1 MVPAATTED
10 VSVRQTVT
18 TKNNTPPVNPPQLAH
33 GPHDL
38 PEIDL
43 ARDALLLD
51 VDGTLIDIAP
61 TPEAV
66 HVPDML
72 REALR
77 RLEDKSGGGV
87 ALISGR
93 PLKSLDDLF
102 APLTLPAAG
111 SHGAE
116 IRPRVGEGGCEFDA
130 PRLPD
135 PVRAAFADMA
145 GQIDGLRVE
154 DKGYTL
160 AFHYRSIIE
169 REDEVVAAVSAHM
182 KALPP
187 GYELLRGKAIVEVKS
202 QGFNKG
208 TALRELMKHAPFA
221 GRRPIFHGDDITDED
236 VFAALPDYGG
246 VGISVGRHIEGADYC
261 VESPRDIRRWLLH
274 LAGMDMELE
283 P

>member
-1 MVPAATTED
+1 MVPAAGTENG
-10 VSVRQTVT
+10 SVRQIVT
-18 TKNNTPPVNPPQLAH
+18 TKDNTPPADCPKPAH

-43 ARDALLLD
+43 AHDALLLD

-61 TPEAV
+61 TPESV
-66 HVPDML
+66 HVPDVL
-72 REALR
+72 CEALR

-93 PLKSLDDLF
+93 PLKSLDELF
-102 APLTLPAAG
+102 APLKLPAAG
-111 SHGAE
+111 CHGAE
-116 IRPRVGEGGCEFDA
+116 IRPRVGAGSAEYDA

-135 PVRAAFADMA
+135 AARAAFADMA
-145 GQIDGLRVE
+145 GAIDGLRIE
-154 DKGYTL
+154 DKGFTL

-169 REDEVVAAVSAHM
+169 REDEIIAAVKAHM
-182 KALPP
+182 KALPA
-187 GYELLRGKAIVEVKS
+187 GYELLHGKAIVEVKPE
-202 QGFNKG
+202 GFNKG

-221 GRRPIFHGDDITDED
+221 GRRPIFHGDDVTDED
-236 VFAALPDYGG
+236 VFVALPEFGG
-246 VGISVGRHIEGADYC
+246 VGISVGRHIEGAEYC

-274 LAGMDMELE
+274 LAGMDMELQ